1 MKRASLLFAGLLS
14 GVLLFAAACGGGDG
28 DTPTPTRRP
37 PDTVIAPATSPAP
50 TATTAPTVAPTTAA
64 TTEAPPVVNLGIT
77 GADDLTFDTDRLSA
91 SAGAQVVLTLQN
103 GGAAQQH
110 NWVLVQEGTK
120 DAVATDGLTAGADN
134 DWIPPNDDR
143 IVASTRLIA
152 AGQSGEV
159 SFTAPAAG
167 TYEFVCT
174 FPGHNATMFGV
185 FEVTP

>member
-14 GVLLFAAACGGGDG
+14 GVLLFAACGGGDG

-37 PDTVIAPATSPAP
+37 PDTVVATVTSSVP
-50 TATTAPTVAPTTAA
+50 TATPAPTVAPTTAP
-64 TTEAPPVVNLGIT
+64 TTEATTVVNLEIT

-91 SAGAQVVLTLQN
+91 SAGAQVVLTLHN

-110 NWVLVQEGTK
+110 NWVLVREGDK
-120 DAVATDGLTAGADN
+120 DAVAADGLTAGAAS
-134 DWIPPNDDR
+134 DWVPPNDDR
-143 IVASTRLIA
+143 IVANTRLIA

-167 TYEFVCT
+167 AYEFVCT